1 MVVGSAL
8 MNAFSGGHS
17 ALGNFSQTDMA
28 SMGSGLGGGDA
39 SPFSGDS
46 GFSNAGFDQGGGAGI
61 QDASFDPGGD
71 FGGDSGGDFGGDDDS
86 SWT

>member
-1 MVVGSAL
+1 MVVGNAL

-17 ALGNFSQTDMA
+17 ALGNFSQSDMA
-28 SMGSGLGGGDA
+28 SLGSPLGGDGT
-39 SPFSGDS
+39 PFSGDA
-46 GFSNAGFDQGGGAGI
+46 GFSGGGFDQGGDANF

-71 FGGDSGGDFGGDDDS
+71 FGGGDDDS